1 MMVGTDDRKAKR
13 GPLRSSIACLRC
25 RKSKI
30 KCDNRGP
37 TGPCDTC
44 IKTGKDC
51 RYPDQTS
58 VAPKRHEP
66 PGTARPDQQ
75 GGSER
80 KRPRRHDDASRPD
93 PHYPAAVA
101 EDVLSAHYLTP
112 SLWHKLF
119 SIYTRHFLTELPFL
133 HLPTLK
139 EKIGRKCEGS
149 QADWS
154 HETNLVLLGVL
165 TLTARFEPSLV
176 QYVANTRSPLPGS
189 AKTRPVQL
197 SPDSS
202 AASEYF
208 AEALI
213 TALGPLSMCMTVA
226 SVERVQAFLMLG
238 LYEWIQSKPK
248 TGGLGAW
255 MYVGLAIRMAQA
267 LRLGF
272 GDKRD
277 PAQIH
282 RPRTLSLPPKTS
294 VSPTQMIV
302 TKEVRRRTM
311 FSCLILDR
319 MLSCGKDRV
328 STIRSEDLQIRLPC
342 AEFDFDYSTEVTH
355 RFLKDEDDEGRSRP
369 NRTDSVLGCFI
380 RLVDIWGEISK
391 FTFAGGRLSEKCDI
405 PPWHEDAKFRQ
416 LREELE
422 GFYTD
427 LPEVY
432 QWSVTNFHRHG
443 GNSSGSIFVSLHM
456 LGSVCQIMLHREY
469 IPFIPIRCKGPI
481 GPLDEPT
488 FTSPRFNVPDGFWE
502 ESAEQIFRAAKNI
515 VEVIRLCEGNVPMS
529 SLALFAIWTA
539 AFVGIYAFHF
549 PHMDTKG
556 YMLGPGD
563 KDGRE
568 PGAQIDVAPEGS
580 EATPISTTYQTLAR
594 MSQQLKLAGSYVRYF
609 HEMDHYYH
617 RVRQE
622 FSKYDRQ
629 SRSVVGN
636 GGDGKLSIIHGG
648 EGGGLE
654 EWKVQGSK
662 IINNGAI
669 LEHDEKHDGSDNPS
683 PDSTAERGSSY
694 GPEGHSSASADR
706 LERGRTPRSAMSAS
720 TFTAINS
727 SSVPSSST
735 QHEGAAPSPLG
746 QLEPRVDGLLAGDGG
761 WRNYPSGSHHHQQ
774 QQQQL
779 LLQSPTQS
787 PYVTSPQM
795 SQRMIG
801 SLASIPPYANGGP
814 DFINYLNSTEHASWN
829 FVPGG
834 PDTLAHGSDSPDM
847 YLDAQGAFWPAI
859 PEVGIIQQ
867 IGSYD

>member
-1 MMVGTDDRKAKR
+1 MMSSPEDRKAKR

-66 PGTARPDQQ
+66 SSAPKPDQL

-80 KRPRRHDDASRPD
+80 KRPRRHDDLSRPD
-93 PHYPAAVA
+93 PNYPATVA

-119 SIYTRHFLTELPFL
+119 AIYNQHFLTELPFL

-139 EKIGRKCEGS
+139 EKIGRKCEGT
-149 QADWS
+149 QTDWS

-189 AKTRPVQL
+189 AKTRPVQV

-213 TALGPLSMCMTVA
+213 TALGPLGMCMTMA

-272 GDKRD
+272 GDK
-277 PAQIH
+277 PGLAQNN
-282 RPRTLSLPPKTS
+282 RPRNLSVPSKSS
-294 VSPTQMIV
+294 VSPSQLLV
-302 TKEVRRRTM
+302 AKEVRRRTM

-342 AEFDFDYSTEVTH
+342 AEFEFDYSADVTK
-355 RFLKDEDDEGRSRP
+355 RFLNDGDGEGRSRP
-369 NRTDSVLGCFI
+369 DQSDSVLGCFI

-391 FTFAGGRLSEKCDI
+391 YTFAGGRLSEKPDR
-405 PPWHEDAKFRQ
+405 PPWHEDTRFRQ
-416 LREELE
+416 LRLELE

-469 IPFIPIRCKGPI
+469 IPFIPIRCGGPI

-488 FTSPRFNVPDGFWE
+488 FPSPPFIVPDGFWE
-502 ESAEQIFRAAKNI
+502 ESAEHVFRAAKNI
-515 VEVIRLCEGNVPMS
+515 VEVIRLCEGSVPMS

-556 YMLGPGD
+556 HMLSPGD
-563 KDGRE
+563 KEGRE
-568 PGAQIDVAPEGS
+568 PGIQINITPSGS
-580 EATPISTTYQTLAR
+580 EATPISTTYQTLSR
-594 MSQQLKLAGSYVRYF
+594 MSVQLKLAGSYVRYF
-609 HEMDHYYH
+609 HDMDQYYH

-629 SRSVVGN
+629 NRSSIGGN
-636 GGDGKLSIIHGG
+636 RNAGGKLSIIHGG
-648 EGGGLE
+648 EGGGLD
-654 EWKVQGSK
+654 EWKVQNSK
-662 IINNGAI
+662 VINNGAI
-669 LEHDEKHDGSDNPS
+669 LDHDEKPDVSDNPS
-683 PDSTAERGSSY
+683 PGSTAERGSSY
-694 GPEGHSSASADR
+694 GTDGSHASAAD
-706 LERGRTPRSAMSAS
+706 GRTPRTGGLGS
-720 TFTAINS
+720 FTAINS
-727 SSVPSSST
+727 NALPPPPAQPEAPTASSPPGLADPKTEGDASWRGYST
-735 QHEGAAPSPLG
+735 GTTTTYPL
-746 QLEPRVDGLLAGDGG
+746 
-761 WRNYPSGSHHHQQ
+761 H
-774 QQQQL
+774 
-779 LLQSPTQS
+779 SPTQPS
-787 PYVTSPQM
+787 SYEASGSPQIN
-795 SQRMIG
+795 QRAIG
-801 SLASIPPYANGGP
+801 NLPNIPPYADGGE
-814 DFINYLNSTEHASWN
+814 FINYLNTTEHAAWSY
-829 FVPGG
+829 VPGG

-847 YLDAQGAFWPAI
+847 YVDGQGGYWPTN